1 LPFIC
6 KKMITIMRKSLF
18 ISILSVLAIIVMSNK
33 NGYTQVDLNDGL
45 ILHYSLDGNAL
56 DNSSG
61 ANNGIVSS
69 IGAYGTTDANGIET
83 KAMLFNG
90 TYEQGM
96 ITCPAD
102 LMNNL
107 TEFSMSYWFN
117 LSSLTNGMSLVG
129 QDNVLETGFYT
140 SSNRI
145 VVYHPTSAG
154 VSVPLTA
161 VTGQWNHLSVIC
173 SATEMKIYLNG
184 VLANTQ
190 SGNFSLT
197 SSAFPPRIGGN
208 VVNQSDNSWL
218 RGKIDEVRFYNRLLN
233 VDEINVLSSALS
245 LTYAVSSVSET
256 SLCAGESFNVSYTIL
271 GSGIEAVNN
280 FYLQLSDE
288 NGNFDNPIILAE
300 QAGISSGSFSGVILP
315 EYLKSGDS
323 YKLRIVGDLPI
334 YQGTVSSS
342 TISVFNPSEGL
353 SSLDYKRMLYYKFD
367 GNTNDYSGNSQNGTA
382 VGGCSYVDDRFG
394 NTFSA
399 IQMNGTTGHVVVPE
413 GVWFDSGPFSAS
425 VWVKPIS
432 FNSWSRIFDF
442 GKGSNN
448 ENIVWALSQ
457 TTTGRQFLS
466 IRQGTTEVTTLLGT
480 VSTLNSWNHLATV
493 YDGNTASVYINGV
506 KVATTTA
513 SGARLIF
520 RNINYIG
527 RSNWATDA
535 YANAIFDEFSLW
547 NRELSESEIKVLAFD
562 GMAFS
567 NSPVCDGNSIFL
579 EAADIPGASYVWSGP
594 SFSATGRIQEIPLV
608 VAANGGRYYVTIT
621 DGNCSYT
628 DSTDVTVVYPASQ
641 ASVSF
646 SGLPASSYTG
656 AASNTLTG
664 SPAGGFFSGPGISG
678 AVFSPTNAGVGTHSI
693 VYSYMNTGGCVST
706 SSQIIEV
713 GEGINMGNGVITA
726 CQGGFFDSGGL
737 SANYSNNENSV
748 ITFCSGTGLPMRF
761 YFRAMSIGTGDTL
774 WAYDGATVDDNLIA
788 MYIPYSGTDY
798 IWSSGDCLTFKFSS
812 NGSSTATGWEAEY
825 WCMEDPSLPAE
836 ITNMSTGFRTVC
848 SGTFRDPG
856 GSGNYSVGTNV
867 TQTFK
872 SSDGNRLKLLFTMLN
887 INGNNGGHWL
897 SVYDGP
903 TTAYPLIGSYNEWAW
918 PPSSMVESTGEY
930 LTFNFNATNTSA
942 GSRPGWEATWECT
955 TPILPI
961 INIQDNDTTICE
973 GVFCDN
979 GGLNANYI
987 SNSNDTIEITAEP
1000 GKILYMTFNHNNTQF
1015 GSGDTLWVYDGDI
1028 SWDNLKAMYIS
1039 NSRMDP
1045 IYSSGSSF
1053 TFVFKSDG
1061 TGGGRGWQGYISC
1074 VDPPANGVIYNMST
1088 GIRAVCNG
1096 TFRDPGGSSNYSIG
1110 TNVTQTFKSSDGN
1123 RLKLLFTMLNING
1136 NNGGH
1141 WLSVYDGPTTAYPLI
1156 GSYNEW
1162 AWPPSSM
1169 AESTGEYLTFNFNST
1184 NTSAGTRPGWEGTWE
1199 CTTPVLTHIYTG
1211 DDDVSICDAAIY
1223 DHAGPSV
1230 NYSANRKDTTVVC
1243 SDNDQLLQ
1251 VIFNHNETGLA
1262 SGDTLW
1268 IFDGNSVLSPPLGMY
1283 ITSSRIDQI
1292 VSSGTCL
1299 TFVFSSNST
1308 SQSRGYQGVISC
1320 ITVPPA
1326 QISYNMSSGVR
1337 YVCSGKFLDPGGTS
1351 NYPDGVFTQTFT
1363 SYSGERLRLTRNSFD
1378 LNGNNGGHPI
1388 SVYDGPSTASPL
1400 IGTYTN
1406 FAYPPA
1412 VFESTGSSL
1421 TFHFNSTNAMAGNT
1435 AGWDYSIS
1443 CFTESAIDVDW
1454 LPSPLCAGET
1464 VNIPYILND
1473 VVNAG
1478 NVFTAQLSDAAGSF
1492 SSPTNIGTITE
1503 TASGTI
1509 SATIPGGTISGN
1521 NYRIRVVSSDPP
1533 MLGSQSPNPIVIIA
1547 NPSVPI
1553 ISATGTTTFCQNSG
1567 SVTLSTTAQSAV
1579 NYQWLRDGSVFVG
1592 SNSNILTCSTEG
1604 VYTLEVSNSCNT
1616 VASSNSIELTEE
1628 LPLSEPLITA
1638 AGATSFC
1645 NGESVELSVEWL
1657 ENVNWQWTLDGA
1669 NTGTNSNILNAT
1681 DEGIYSLLV
1690 SNSCGAVSSS
1700 NFINVSYLTPAP
1712 SSPLISASGSTE
1724 FCEGNSV
1731 ELSVSLNAGSSYQ
1744 WFLDGSA
1751 VGTDNNSITVSESG
1765 VYSLTE
1771 TNECGYANSS
1781 HTVEVTVNSAPVT
1794 PDFVANGSTSF
1805 CNGGSVGLEADNL
1818 LGQHYQWYLDG
1829 APVFDD
1835 NYAVVAT
1842 NAGTYTLSSW
1852 NDCGTVISPSSVEV
1866 IILGETPASPI
1877 ISAFGPISF
1886 CEGGSVVLSSN
1897 SSSGFLWSNGAI
1909 TSEITVTESGIYF
1922 AYEDGGSGCISD
1934 PSNSIEVIV
1943 YSNPVA
1949 NISSSAAS
1957 ICPGETGVIL
1967 SSDAAETY
1975 QWFFEGS
1982 STGESGQTIEAANPG
1997 TYELIV
2003 SNVYSCTDISS
2014 FELLEG
2020 EAPVVNLV
2028 YSSTEF
2034 CQGLSLEL
2042 SVSGVDLSDFVWMN
2056 ESGIILGATSSSYN
2070 ATSAGEY
2077 YVEVTNIQGCVGFTD
2092 SVSIYEL
2099 SLPLANI
2106 VANATSFCSGDYI
2119 TITADFVS
2127 GASYEL
2133 FKNGISMGSA
2143 GIDNVFDIYESGN
2156 YYVEVEDI
2164 CVNTSN
2170 VISISE
2176 STVPSSAGS
2185 ISGNN
2190 QFCPG
2195 EVINFSVPSG
2205 TGVDYYHW
2213 EIIPSS
2219 AGSIS
2224 SGQGSTGIV
2233 AAMTNSG
2240 ATIRVTPRNE
2250 CGDGVY
2256 SSYSVSPYSSGTCDW
2271 EVMFAGIP
2279 TNICSGNTVTFY
2291 NYTNASYFGGFT
2303 PSWSFGAG
2311 AIPSTAT
2318 GNGPHVVTYNTTGNK
2333 TVVLEYIDAFGYP
2346 YDSETKT
2353 NYIVVGAPV
2362 TTSAIS
2368 GNAVV
2373 ACNGFVAT
2381 YSVVET
2387 AGSTYQWTVP
2397 AGVTIVS
2404 GQGTHEVELEF
2415 SGSAG
2420 EISVVETGVSGCTG
2434 SAVSIVVE
2442 CDDVSINHL
2451 SSGIVKLYPNP
2462 GSGRITI
2469 ESTSD
2474 FKLLEIFDISGR
2486 KVNATIITDR
2496 KQDIDLSHLSSGVY
2510 TVRIIAEK
2518 EVVVEVLVIDN

>member
-1 LPFIC
+1 M
-6 KKMITIMRKSLF
+6 KKSLF
-18 ISILSVLAIIVMSNK
+18 ISILSILLICNQ
-33 NGYTQVDLNDGL
+33 NGYSQIDLNEGL
-45 ILHYSLDGNAL
+45 ILHYSLDGNAV

-61 ANNGIVSS
+61 ANDGVVSS
-69 IGAYGTTDANGIET
+69 TGAYGTTDANGIKT

-96 ITCPAD
+96 ITCPAE

-107 TEFSMSYWFN
+107 TEFSLSYWFN

-145 VVYHPTSAG
+145 VVYHPTSGG
-154 VSVPLTA
+154 VSVPLTS
-161 VTGQWNHLSVIC
+161 VTEQWNHLSISC
-173 SATEMKIYLNG
+173 SGTEMKIYLNG
-184 VLANTQ
+184 VLVNTLT
-190 SGNFSLT
+190 GNYSLT
-197 SSAFPPRIGGN
+197 SSVYPPRIGGN

-218 RGKIDEVRFYNRLLN
+218 RGKVDEVRFYNRVLN
-233 VDEINVLSSALS
+233 VDEINLLSSVIS
-245 LTYAVSSVSET
+245 LTFAISSVSET
-256 SLCAGESFNVSYTIL
+256 SLCAGESLNVSYTIL
-271 GSGIEAVNN
+271 GSGIETGNN

-288 NGNFDNPIILAE
+288 NGYFDNPIVLAE
-300 QAGISSGSFSGVILP
+300 QTGTSSGTFSGVILP
-315 EYLKSGDS
+315 EYLKTGDS

-334 YQGTVSSS
+334 FQGTVSSS
-342 TISVFNPSEGL
+342 TLSIFNPSEGL
-353 SSLDYKRMLYYKFD
+353 STLEYKRMLYYKFD
-367 GNTNDYSGNSQNGTA
+367 GNTNDFSGNSQNGTA

-394 NTFSA
+394 NSFSA
-399 IQMNGTTGHVVVPE
+399 MQMNGTTGHVVVPE

-432 FNSWSRIFDF
+432 FISWSRIFDF
-442 GKGSNN
+442 GKGENN
-448 ENIVWALSQ
+448 ENVVWALSQ
-457 TTTGRQFLS
+457 STTGKQFLS
-466 IRQGTTEVTTLLGT
+466 IRQGSTEVTTLAGT
-480 VSTLNSWNHLATV
+480 VSSLNEWNHLATV
-493 YDGNTASVYINGV
+493 FDGSTASVYINGV
-506 KVATTTA
+506 KVATTTS

-527 RSNWATDA
+527 RSNWSTDS
-535 YANAIFDEFSLW
+535 YANAVFDDFSIW
-547 NRELSESEIKVLAFD
+547 KRALSESEIKVLAFD

-594 SFSATGRIQEIPLV
+594 AFSANGRTQEIQSV
-608 VAANGGRYYVTIT
+608 AAANGGRYYVTIS
-621 DGNCSYT
+621 DGLCSYI
-628 DSTDVTVVYPASQ
+628 DSTDVTVVYPGSQ

-646 SGLPASSYTG
+646 SGLPSTTYTG
-656 AASNTLTG
+656 ASSVTLTG
-664 SPAGGFFSGPGISG
+664 SPAGGYFSGLGIS
-678 AVFSPTNAGVGTHSI
+678 ASVFNPSTAGVGTHSI

-706 SSQIIEV
+706 YSQEVEV
-713 GEGINMGNGVITA
+713 GEGINMENATITA
-726 CQGGFFDSGGL
+726 CQGGFFDSGGNT
-737 SANYSNNENSV
+737 ANYLNNENSV
-748 ITFCSGTGLPMRF
+748 ITFCSGTGDPFRF
-761 YFRAMSIGTGDTL
+761 QFTSMSIGTGDTL
-774 WAYDGATVDDNLIA
+774 WAYDGPTVNDELIA
-788 MYIPYSGTDY
+788 IYIAYSNTDY
-798 IWSSGDCLTFKFSS
+798 IWSSGDNITFKFKSD
-812 NGSSTATGWEAEY
+812 GSSTTSGWEAQY
-825 WCMEDPSLPAE
+825 WCMEDPSMPAE

-918 PPSSMVESTGEY
+918 PPSSIVESTGEY
-930 LTFNFNATNTSA
+930 LTFNFNSTNTSA

-955 TPILPI
+955 TPPLQI
-961 INIQDNDTTICE
+961 INIQDEDTQVCE
-973 GVFCDN
+973 GVFYDN
-979 GGLNANYI
+979 GGPNANYL
-987 SNSNDTIEITAEP
+987 SNSNESIVLSAEP

-1015 GSGDTLWVYDGDI
+1015 GSGDTLWVYDGNI

-1039 NSRMDP
+1039 SSRMDP
-1045 IYSSGSSF
+1045 IYSSGSSL

-1061 TGGGRGWQGYISC
+1061 TGGGRGWQAYINC
-1074 VDPPANGVIYNMST
+1074 VDPPANAVTYNMST

-1096 TFRDPGGSSNYSIG
+1096 TFRDPGGSSNYSVG
-1110 TNVTQTFKSSDGN
+1110 TNVTQTFKSADGE

-1169 AESTGEYLTFNFNST
+1169 VESTGEYITFNFNST
-1184 NTSAGTRPGWEGTWE
+1184 NTSAGTRPGWEGTWV

-1211 DDDVSICDAAIY
+1211 DDDVSICDAVIY
-1223 DHAGPSV
+1223 DHAGPAV

-1268 IFDGNSVLSPPLGMY
+1268 IYDGNSVLSPPLGMY

-1299 TFVFSSNST
+1299 TFVFSSNAT

-1337 YVCSGKFLDPGGTS
+1337 YVCNGKFLDPGGTS
-1351 NYPDGVFTQTFT
+1351 NYPDGVYTQTYT
-1363 SYSGERLRLTRNSFD
+1363 SYSGERLRFTRNSFD
-1378 LNGNNGGHPI
+1378 CNGNNGGHPI

-1406 FAYPPA
+1406 YAYPPA

-1421 TFHFNSTNAMAGNT
+1421 TFHFNSTNTMAGNT
-1435 AGWDYSIS
+1435 AGWDFSIS
-1443 CFTESAIDVDW
+1443 CFTESAIDVAW
-1454 LPSPLCAGET
+1454 INSPLCAGET
-1464 VNIPYILND
+1464 VDIPYILND
-1473 VVNAG
+1473 VVNSG
-1478 NVFTAQLSDAAGSF
+1478 NVFTAQLSDASGSF
-1492 SSPTNIGTITE
+1492 SSPTNIGTITSTE
-1503 TASGTI
+1503 SGTI
-1509 SATIPGGTISGN
+1509 SATIPGGTISGS
-1521 NYRIRVVSSDPP
+1521 NYRIRVVSNDPP
-1533 MLGSQSPNPIVIIA
+1533 MLGSQSPNPVVIIA
-1547 NPSVPI
+1547 NPTAPV
-1553 ISATGTTTFCQNSG
+1553 ISAVGATTFCQNTG
-1567 SVTLSTTAQSAV
+1567 SVTLSTTAQSGV
-1579 NYQWLRDGSVFVG
+1579 NYQWIRDGAVNVG
-1592 SNSNILTCSTEG
+1592 SNSNIFTGTYG
-1604 VYTLEVSNSCNT
+1604 GIYTLEVSNTCST
-1616 VASSNSIELTEE
+1616 VSSSNSIELAEE
-1628 LPLSEPLITA
+1628 YPLSEPLITA
-1638 AGATSFC
+1638 AGATDFC

-1657 ENVNWQWTLDGA
+1657 ENVSWQWTLDGI
-1669 NTGTNSNILNAT
+1669 NTGTNSNILDAT
-1681 DEGIYSLLV
+1681 SQGVYSI
-1690 SNSCGAVSSS
+1690 SANNSCGSVNSS
-1700 NFINVSYLTPAP
+1700 NQITITHLTPAP
-1712 SSPLISASGSTE
+1712 VSQLISASGATE
-1724 FCEGNSV
+1724 FCEGSNV
-1731 ELSVSLNAGSSYQ
+1731 ELSVGLNSGSSYQ
-1744 WFLDGSA
+1744 WYLDGIA
-1751 VGTDNNSITVSESG
+1751 FGTDINTITVSEAG
-1765 VYSLTE
+1765 EYSLTE
-1771 TNECGYANSS
+1771 TNECGYANSAN
-1781 HTVEVTVNSAPVT
+1781 TVQIVVNSAPQT
-1794 PDFVANGSTSF
+1794 PTFVANGATSF
-1805 CNGGSVGLEADNL
+1805 CNGGSVELESENFS
-1818 LGQHYQWYLDG
+1818 GQHYQWYLNG
-1829 APVFDD
+1829 TPVFDD
-1835 NYAVVAT
+1835 NHIVIAS

-1852 NDCGTVISPSSVEV
+1852 NDCGTVSSPSSVEV
-1866 IILGETPASPI
+1866 VVLGEIPASPI
-1877 ISAFGPISF
+1877 ITASGSTSF

-1897 SSSGFLWSNGAI
+1897 SSSGFLWSNGAV
-1909 TSEITVTESGIYF
+1909 TSEITVSESGTYF
-1922 AYEDGGSGCISD
+1922 AYEDGGSGCISA

-1957 ICPGETGVIL
+1957 ICPGETGVFL

-1975 QWFFEGS
+1975 EWIYEGTA
-1982 STGESGQTIEAANPG
+1982 TGFNTQTIEANNPG

-2003 SNVYSCTDISS
+2003 TNVNSCSDNTI

-2020 EAPVVNLV
+2020 ATPIVNLV
-2028 YSSTEF
+2028 YSGTEF
-2034 CQGLSLEL
+2034 CEGSSLEL
-2042 SVSGVDLSDFVWMN
+2042 SVSGSDLASFVWMN
-2056 ESGIILGATSSSYN
+2056 ESGVISGAISSTYY

-2077 YVEVTNIQGCVGFTD
+2077 YAEVTNTQGCAGLTET
-2092 SVSIYEL
+2092 VSIYEL
-2099 SLPLANI
+2099 PLPLANI
-2106 VANATSFCSGDYI
+2106 VANTTSFCSGDYI
-2119 TITADFVS
+2119 TITANFVS

-2133 FKNGISMGSA
+2133 FRNGISLGAA
-2143 GIDNVFDIYESGN
+2143 GLDNIFDVYESGA
-2156 YYVEVEDI
+2156 YYVEVEDV

-2170 VISISE
+2170 TIIISE
-2176 STVPSSAGS
+2176 NTVPSAAGS
-2185 ISGNN
+2185 ISGVN

-2195 EVINFSVPSG
+2195 EVLSFSVPTSVG
-2205 TGVDYYHW
+2205 ADYYHW
-2213 EIIPSS
+2213 QIIPST

-2233 AAMTNSG
+2233 VAMTNTG

-2256 SSYSVSPYSSGTCDW
+2256 SNYSVSPYSSGTCDW

-2279 TNICSGNTVTFY
+2279 TNICSGNSVTFY

-2303 PSWSFGAG
+2303 PTWSFGSG
-2311 AIPSTAT
+2311 AVPSTAT
-2318 GNGPHVVTYNTTGNK
+2318 GNGPHTVTYNTIGNK

-2362 TTSAIS
+2362 NTSAIT
-2368 GNAVV
+2368 GNVLV
-2373 ACNGFVAT
+2373 ACNGSIAT

-2397 AGVTIVS
+2397 AGATIVS
-2404 GQGTHEVELEF
+2404 GQGTHEIEVEF
-2415 SGSAG
+2415 SGTAG
-2420 EISVVETGVSGCTG
+2420 AISVVETGVSGCTG
-2434 SAVSIVVE
+2434 SAVTINVE

-2462 GSGRITI
+2462 GSGIVTLESEFDFELI
-2469 ESTSD
+2469 E
-2474 FKLLEIFDISGR
+2474 IYDISGR
-2486 KVNATIITDR
+2486 KVNATNITGR
-2496 KQDIDLSHLSSGVY
+2496 KQNIDLSYLSSGVY
-2510 TVRIIAEK
+2510 NVRIIAKK
-2518 EVVVEVLVIDN
+2518 EVVVEILVIDK